1 MSATLVWRAVL
12 ISILWTPYVAAQAGG
27 APTSSTTCNLED
39 GRQVQVRYNP
49 VSNKEKPANGKPWS
63 PGGAPMTL
71 FTEAQ
76 LVLGSSVIPIGAYTV
91 YPIPAKDHWTLV
103 VNKNVTSGAAYDEK
117 QDIARTAMETA
128 QVDQASEA
136 LEVAFAHVGARCTL
150 RIYSGKSAS
159 FADFTAK

>member
-1 MSATLVWRAVL
+1 MSAPIVWRAVL
-12 ISILWTPYVAAQAGG
+12 ISLLWSPWLAAQS
-27 APTSSTTCNLED
+27 APTSTTTCNLED
-39 GRQVQVRYNP
+39 GRQVYVRYNAIP
-49 VSNKEKPANGKPWS
+49 TGKEKIANGKPWT

-76 LVLGSSVIPIGAYTV
+76 LTLGSSSIPIGAYTV
-91 YPIPAKDHWTLV
+91 YPIPAKDHWTLA
-103 VNKNVTSGAAYDEK
+103 VNKNVTAGAAYDEK

-128 QVDQASEA
+128 QVAEPSEA

-150 RIYSGKSAS
+150 RIYIGKTAS